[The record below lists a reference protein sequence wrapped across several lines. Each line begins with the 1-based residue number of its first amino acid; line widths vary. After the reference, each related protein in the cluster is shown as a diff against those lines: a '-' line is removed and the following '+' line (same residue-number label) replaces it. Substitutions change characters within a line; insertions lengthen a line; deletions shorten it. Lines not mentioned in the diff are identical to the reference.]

1 MSKKP
6 SGRLADIGAVLRAAA
21 TAAPNP
27 DGVVDPVH
35 YKRQLVADLCRLLGA
50 QADGSAGKTPA
61 RPAAPPPDQLPNLS
75 PRMRQT
81 LERLL
86 LGDSEKQIAAHLGVS
101 RHTVHVYV
109 KALYKGFGVCS
120 RGELLARFVRQPRL

>member
-1 MSKKP
+1 MGKK
-6 SGRLADIGAVLRAAA
+6 SNGGLANLGAVRRWVDTAAA
-21 TAAPNP
+21 NSSA
-27 DGVVDPVH
+27 VDPQH
-35 YKRQLVADLCRLLGA
+35 HKRQLVADLCRLLGA
-50 QADGSAGKTPA
+50 QAAKPIQA
-61 RPAAPPPDQLPNLS
+61 PPAPPPSAPAEQLPNLS

-120 RGELLARFVRQPRL
+120 RGELLARFVRQPKL